1 MIEVK
6 KLFYKYPQSTTYALN
21 DINLNIQDG
30 QYIAILGHNGSGKST
45 FSKLLS
51 AIYKASSGKIIVDG
65 IEINSENIK
74 EIRKKIGIVFQN
86 PDNQFIG
93 ATVEDDIAFGLE
105 NKMLDYNV
113 MSEIIKKFATQVG
126 MQDFLDREPQN
137 LSGGQK
143 QRVAIA
149 STLAL
154 DPQII
159 IFDEITSMLDPKG
172 KVDIYKIIHNLHKT
186 TSKTLISIT
195 HDMDEAL
202 LADTLIVFAGGKVIA
217 TGSPIEIL
225 NNKEIIDIA
234 KIDSPFIYKLSEKI
248 KGIKPT
254 YDEKELINILCKL
267 K

>member
-1 MIEVK
+1 MIKFE
-6 KLFYKYPQSTTYALN
+6 
-21 DINLNIQDG
+21 DIQISYGDFVAVENLSLEINEG
-30 QYIAILGHNGSGKST
+30 EFFTFLGPSGCGKST
-45 FSKLLS
+45 TLRTLVGFIDPTK
-51 AIYKASSGKIIVDG
+51 GKIFVED
-65 IEINSENIK
+65 K
-74 EIRKKIGIVFQN
+74 EITKLAPEKREIGIVFQN